1 MAKIDNFIEQ
11 ELREIVENSF
21 SMNEVIDKLEYATHS
36 GGSHNTVKKRIEL
49 YNIDISHF
57 GSIKGIKRTEENVF
71 IENSTASQA
80 TLRRWYKKGE
90 YTPYICSICGQEPI
104 WQGKDLTLILDHI
117 NGSNHDD
124 RLENLRWVCPN
135 CNQQLD
141 TTNGKNLRNLRNL
154 RNKNNNNN
162 NNNNKNNYNY
172 NKILN
177 YCIDCGKEI
186 SRGAMR
192 CISCEQARRHCEKP
206 ITREEL
212 KRLIR
217 NTPFTRIGEQFGVSD
232 NAIRKWCDS
241 YNLPRKVSDIKK
253 YTNEEWN
260 KI

>member
-1 MAKIDNFIEQ
+1 MAKIDNFTEQ

-21 SMNEVIDKLEYATHS
+21 SVNEVIDKLGYATHS
-36 GGSHNTVKKRIEL
+36 GGSHDTVKKRIEL

-80 TLRRWYKKGE
+80 TLRRWYKKGNYTE
-90 YTPYICSICGQEPI
+90 YKCSICGQEPI
-104 WQGKDLTLILDHI
+104 WQGKELTLILDHI

-141 TTNGKNLRNLRNL
+141 TTNGKNLRNK
-154 RNKNNNNN
+154 NK
-162 NNNNKNNYNY
+162 

-186 SRGAMR
+186 SKGAIR

-212 KRLIR
+212 KKLIR

-241 YNLPRKVSDIKK
+241 YNLPRKVSDIKS
-253 YTNEEWN
+253 YSDEEWEL
-260 KI
+260 I

>member
-1 MAKIDNFIEQ
+1 MEKALIDTYSDEEFKNIVKQSSSMKEISTKIGYTATSGDSLARIRKRIDFLNLSTEH
-11 ELREIVENSF
+11 F
-21 SMNEVIDKLEYATHS
+21 SEMNKR
-36 GGSHNTVKKRIEL
+36 TVKRNED
-49 YNIDISHF
+49 NI
-57 GSIKGIKRTEENVF
+57 F
-71 IENSTASQA
+71 IENSTANQS

-141 TTNGKNLRNLRNL
+141 TTNGKNLRNK
-154 RNKNNNNN
+154 NKN
-162 NNNNKNNYNY
+162 

-186 SRGAMR
+186 SIGATR

-212 KRLIR
+212 KKLIR

-253 YTNEEWN
+253 YTDEEWN

>member
-1 MAKIDNFIEQ
+1 MAKIDNFTEQ

-21 SMNEVIDKLEYATHS
+21 SMNEVIDKLGYATHS

-141 TTNGKNLRNLRNL
+141 TTNGKNLRNLRNKNN
-154 RNKNNNNN
+154 NKNNNN
-162 NNNNKNNYNY
+162 NNYNY

>member
-1 MAKIDNFIEQ
+1 MAKIDNFTEQ

-21 SMNEVIDKLEYATHS
+21 SMNEVIDKLGYATHS

-141 TTNGKNLRNLRNL
+141 TTNGKN
-154 RNKNNNNN
+154 K
-162 NNNNKNNYNY
+162 
-172 NKILN
+172 KIYSKKY
-177 YCIDCGKEI
+177 YCKDCGKEI
-186 SRGAMR
+186 SSKAER
-192 CISCEQARRHCEKP
+192 CKECSAKTKVIPLENMP

-212 KRLIR
+212 KNMIR
-217 NTPFTRIGEQFGVSD
+217 TMPFTQIGNKYNVTD
-232 NAIRKWCDS
+232 NAIRKWCEKF
-241 YNLPRKVSDIKK
+241 NLPKRKLDINKYSDLD
-253 YTNEEWN
+253 WS

>member
-1 MAKIDNFIEQ
+1 MAKIDNFTEQ

-21 SMNEVIDKLEYATHS
+21 SMNEVIDKLGYATHS

-141 TTNGKNLRNLRNL
+141 TTNGKNLRNLRN
-154 RNKNNNNN
+154 KNNNKSNN
-162 NNNNKNNYNY
+162 

>member
-1 MAKIDNFIEQ
+1 MAIVDNFSEE

-21 SMNEVIDKLEYATHS
+21 SVNEVIDKLGYATHS
-36 GGSHNTVKKRIEL
+36 GGSHDTVKKRIEL

-80 TLRRWYKKGE
+80 TLRRWYKKGNYTE
-90 YTPYICSICGQEPI
+90 YKCSICGQEPI
-104 WQGKDLTLILDHI
+104 WQGKELTLILDHI

-141 TTNGKNLRNLRNL
+141 TTNGKNLRNK
-154 RNKNNNNN
+154 NK
-162 NNNNKNNYNY
+162 

-186 SRGAMR
+186 SKGAIR

-212 KRLIR
+212 KKLIR

>member
-1 MAKIDNFIEQ
+1 MAKIDNFTEQ

-21 SMNEVIDKLEYATHS
+21 SMNEVIDKLGYATHS

-117 NGSNHDD
+117 NGINNDD
-124 RLENLRWVCPN
+124 RIENLRWVCPN

-141 TTNGKNLRNLRNL
+141 TTNGKNKKLLQ
-154 RNKNNNNN
+154 KH
-162 NNNNKNNYNY
+162 Y
-172 NKILN
+172 